1 MAEPQSAGSA
11 KISNTD
17 PSLLLKPAPGVN
29 KKIVKLFLGASAG
42 VFLVAAVMAFS
53 PRKPRPQGGGET
65 DENGNII
72 IRRPWDLEITE
83 SDYLPPSPAQPE
95 TPPLPEEITAGR
107 YSEDYQSYDRRPRP
121 EAVIR
126 DSPAPP
132 GPGGNTAYPAQAGP
146 RGLEKRSIFYNALPA
161 GLTPLASAPGS
172 AAGQGADGTAA
183 AALDRQSAALEN
195 AYASD
200 YQKQN
205 MNAIKQSFIENAR
218 QAGSFGTY
226 LPSMYLPPV
235 DPYHEIKSGTF
246 IPVTLISSIHSDI
259 PGPIEAQVLEN
270 VYDTYSGNNI
280 LIPGGTRVHGEYS
293 SSVAFGQNRVLVVWQ
308 SMTLPD
314 GVTVNLQ
321 GMQGVDLRG
330 ISGLADKVDYHI
342 DSIIYAVGL
351 STVWDIAKA
360 AVISSLST
368 TRFLSD
374 INQALNAEGS
384 ASAATGAA
392 TQSIVTSYA
401 NKLLNQ
407 QPTITIREGT
417 RGHVFVSKD
426 IILPSYGVF

>member
-1 MAEPQSAGSA
+1 MAETQSAGSA

-17 PSLLLKPAPGVN
+17 PSLLLKAAPRIN
-29 KKIVKLFLGASAG
+29 KKIIRLFLGAAAG

-53 PRKPRPQGGGET
+53 PRKPRPQGGAET

-72 IRRPWDLEITE
+72 IRRPWGLEITE
-83 SDYLPPSPAQPE
+83 NDYLPPSPAQPE
-95 TPPLPEEITAGR
+95 TPPPLPEEITAGS
-107 YSEDYQSYDRRPRP
+107 YSEDYPSYDRRPRP

-126 DSPAPP
+126 DSPAPAVLR
-132 GPGGNTAYPAQAGP
+132 GDNASQAAP
-146 RGLEKRSIFYNALPA
+146 REREKRSIFYNALPA
-161 GLTPLASAPGS
+161 GLTPLAAAPGS

-205 MNAIKQSFIENAR
+205 MNTIKQSFIENAR
-218 QAGSFGTY
+218 QTGNFSTY
-226 LPSMYLPPV
+226 LPSMYLPPI

-246 IPVTLISSIHSDI
+246 IPVTLVSSIHSDI
-259 PGPIEAQVLEN
+259 PGPVEAQVLEN

-293 SSVAFGQNRVLVVWQ
+293 SSVAFGQNRVLAVWQ

-321 GMQGVDLRG
+321 GMQGTDLRG
-330 ISGLADKVDYHI
+330 VSGLADKVDYHI

-368 TRFLSD
+368 TQFLSD